1 MPQQSRTPEI
11 LDPSDNTPT
20 QTEEGPPDY
29 LTTTTTQDT
38 PEYPTYYFFYGIL
51 TRPPTLKRILDIPA
65 TAPDPVLRK
74 AQITGYRLAK
84 WGDYPALIEGDSKDM
99 GQVVMGYAYLV
110 KGEDEAGKL
119 AYYETSAYRV
129 VDCLVRFVDGEMEGE
144 VVEGRTFIYAGDT
157 TSLLEQRF
165 DRKL

>member
-1 MPQQSRTPEI
+1 
-11 LDPSDNTPT
+11 
-20 QTEEGPPDY
+20 
-29 LTTTTTQDT
+29 
-38 PEYPTYYFFYGIL
+38 
-51 TRPPTLKRILDIPA
+51 
-65 TAPDPVLRK
+65 
-74 AQITGYRLAK
+74 
-84 WGDYPALIEGDSKDM
+84 M